1 MLSEIKK
8 DYILRLAAKGKR
20 VDGRKFDEPREIK
33 IEKGVAKNAE
43 GSALVKLGDT
53 AVMIG
58 VKMAPGEP
66 YPDTPDSGVLTTAA
80 ELIPLASPTFESG
93 PPSPEAIELARVVD
107 RGIRESKTVDFKKL
121 CITQNEKVWVLYL
134 DIHVLD
140 YDGNLF
146 DASSIGALSALTD
159 TVVPAKRFEL
169 GEDFKLEVEHYP
181 VSCTSVKVG
190 NAILLDPSLDEETVA
205 DARLTVSMD
214 ENGDIRAMQ
223 KGLNGS
229 FTLDEVKSI
238 MNSSKIKGDRI
249 RELIK

>member
-1 MLSEIKK
+1 MLSKIKR
-8 DYILRLAAKGKR
+8 DYICQLAADGKR
-20 VDGRKFDEPREIK
+20 MDGRKFDETREIK

-43 GSALVKLGDT
+43 GSTRVKLGDT
-53 AVMIG
+53 TVMVG

-66 YPDTPDSGVLTTAA
+66 YPDTQDSGVLTTAA

-93 PPSPEAIELARVVD
+93 PPSPIAIELARVVD

-121 CITQNEKVWVLYL
+121 CITQGEKVWVLFL

-159 TVVPAKRFEL
+159 TVVPANRFEL
-169 GEDFKLEVEHYP
+169 GEDFKLSVEHYP
-181 VSCTSVKVG
+181 VSCTSVKIG
-190 NAILLDPSLDEETVA
+190 NTIMLDPSLDEETAA
-205 DARLTVSMD
+205 DARLTVSID

-229 FTLDEVKSI
+229 FTLDEIKSI
-238 MNSSKIKGDRI
+238 INISKIKGDRI

>member
-1 MLSEIKK
+1 MLSKIKR
-8 DYILRLAAKGKR
+8 DYICQLAADGKR
-20 VDGRKFDEPREIK
+20 ADGRKFDEYREIK

-43 GSALVKLGDT
+43 GSTQVKLGDT
-53 AVMIG
+53 TVMVG

-66 YPDTPDSGVLTTAA
+66 YPDTQDSGVLTTAA

-93 PPSPEAIELARVVD
+93 PPSPVAIELARVVD

-121 CITQNEKVWVLYL
+121 CITLGEKVWVLFL

-146 DASSIGALSALTD
+146 DAASLGALSALAN
-159 TVVPAKRFEL
+159 TVVPANRFEL
-169 GEDFKLEVEHYP
+169 GEDFKLSVEHYP
-181 VSCTSVKVG
+181 ISCTSVKIG
-190 NAILLDPSLDEETVA
+190 NTLMLDPSLDEETVA
-205 DARLTVSMD
+205 DARLTVSID

-229 FTLDEVKSI
+229 FTLDEINSI
-238 MNSSKIKGDRI
+238 INLSKIKGNKI
-249 RELIK
+249 RGLIK